1 MVTPFSEI
9 DKNEYIDPRTAQV
22 AIVDHVKQ
30 VRPVVVPMNTNSLH
44 LQDYNVL
51 LTNL

>member
-1 MVTPFSEI
+1 MCLYCPFLCCLQVMVTPYNEI

-30 VRPVVVPMNTNSLH
+30 VSLA
-44 LQDYNVL
+44 VSMSI
-51 LTNL
+51 